1 MESRYS
7 VRWAPRS
14 GGSVA
19 IEAMTDRELMAARY
33 VLEREDPVDPVATT
47 LLQAVS
53 AELRRRTESA
63 TLDEAPP
70 DEWREAA

>member
-14 GGSVA
+14 GRSVA

-63 TLDEAPP
+63 AHDDAPFDER
-70 DEWREAA
+70 REAA